1 MEAWIGD
8 IGYGFFELPVGNNF
22 YSTMYDV
29 DGKLIMGSTI
39 YGKEPFATNIIMMPP
54 ATGSDFNMN
63 WPFRAFVSAGGSGWS
78 LQIGRERLSWGP
90 GESGN
95 FLLGSQV
102 DYHNSVRTTFY
113 NKTFKWTYNVS
124 SFPWP
129 GNYYTTGG
137 DEPVVLIPSSEI
149 NNNQRNKVTG
159 INLFIAH
166 RLEFR
171 ALGDKL
177 GLVLNEG
184 LMYQSETATIEP
196 LVLIPSM
203 FLHNAYIAANAN
215 SILTFE
221 ANYSPIPAL
230 NIYGQVAIDEFSVGF
245 TENVPGKDDG
255 AYPNGYAW
263 MLGAKTA
270 FPLGQGMFSASLEGA
285 YTDPYLYLRVETA
298 RNVGFN
304 IHTYGTTQVQRRL
317 DYVVANRYYDPRGDF
332 YVENYLGYRW
342 GGDASVA
349 NLNADYRVFGKWNV
363 RANLMVMVHGTTD
376 KWTTWTWV
384 DNGDGVID
392 PDIYGRGDETP
403 YYETPSSA
411 HPSGNYAD
419 ANAGARNAASVTTA
433 LSLMGEW
440 QLASLPSLD
449 ALPVVHSMSVY
460 GQADLVIIKNPGN
473 IKSNTLATD
482 LQFTLGI
489 SYSF

>member
-1 MEAWIGD
+1 
-8 IGYGFFELPVGNNF
+8 
-22 YSTMYDV
+22 
-29 DGKLIMGSTI
+29 MGSTI

-63 WPFRAFVSAGGSGWS
+63 WPFRAFMSAGGSNWS

-102 DYHNSVRTTFY
+102 DYHNSIRTTFY
-113 NKTFKWTYNVS
+113 NKAFKWTYNVS

-129 GNYYTTGG
+129 GNYYSTGTGG
-137 DEPVVLIPSSEI
+137 KLWLNGPNGQSDQNE
-149 NNNQRNKVTG
+149 KVKG

-171 ALGDKL
+171 ALGDKF
-177 GLVLNEG
+177 GFVMNEG
-184 LMYQSETATIEP
+184 LMYQSEDATLDP

-203 FLHNAYIAANAN
+203 FLHNAYIALNAN

-221 ANYSPIPAL
+221 ANYSPIPAI
-230 NIYGQVAIDEFSVGF
+230 NIYAQAAMDEFAIGF
-245 TENVPGKDDG
+245 SENVPGKDDN

-270 FPLGQGMFSASLEGA
+270 FSLGTGMFSASLEGA
-285 YTDPYLYLRVETA
+285 YTDPYLYLRAEIT
-298 RNVGFN
+298 RSPGFGQAQ
-304 IHTYGTTQVQRRL
+304 TQRRL
-317 DYVVANRYYDPRGDF
+317 DFVVANRYY
-332 YVENYLGYRW
+332 YVDSAYYKEDYLGYRW
-342 GGDASVA
+342 GGDAIVA

-363 RANLMVMVHGTTD
+363 HANLMVMVHGTTD

-392 PDIYGRGDETP
+392 PDTSNRGDETP
-403 YYETPSSA
+403 YYETPSSS

-419 ANAGARNAASVTTA
+419 PNAGSRNAASVTTA
-433 LSLMGEW
+433 LSLSGEL
-440 QLASLPSLD
+440 QLASLPRLA
-449 ALPVVHSMSVY
+449 ALPVLRDMSAY
-460 GQADLVIIKNPGN
+460 AQADFVVVANKGN
-473 IKSNTLATD
+473 IKGNAAFD
-482 LQFTLGI
+482 LQLVLGV
-489 SYSF
+489 SWKF